1 MKKIIAITICV
12 LFAMSLLFG
21 VAYYG
26 EKASADRQQREVYRY
41 TVIDK
46 SKDIGSHYNWLT
58 DKQVVGTDYIVVF
71 RSEDGEVVSHEC
83 SASDYCTYDV
93 GKTYAFDRKLHWW
106 N

>member
-1 MKKIIAITICV
+1 MKKIIAITICA

-21 VAYYG
+21 LAYYG

-46 SKDIGSHYNWLT
+46 SKDIGSHYNWFT
-58 DKQVVGTDYIVVF
+58 DKQVVGTSYIVVF

-83 SASDYCTYDV
+83 SASDYYSYEI
-93 GKTYAFDRKLHWW
+93 GKTYAFYRKILW
-106 N
+106 

>member
-1 MKKIIAITICV
+1 MKKIIAITTCI

-26 EKASADRQQREVYRY
+26 EKASADRLQKGVYRY

-46 SKDIGSHYNWLT
+46 SKDIGSHYNWFT

-83 SASDYCTYDV
+83 SASDYYSYEI
-93 GKTYAFDRKLHWW
+93 GKTYIFHREIYW
-106 N
+106 